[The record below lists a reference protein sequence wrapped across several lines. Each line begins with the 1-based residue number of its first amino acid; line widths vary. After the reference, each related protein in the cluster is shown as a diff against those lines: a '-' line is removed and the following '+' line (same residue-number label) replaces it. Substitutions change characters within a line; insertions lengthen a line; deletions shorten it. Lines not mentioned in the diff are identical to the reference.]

1 MDDHIV
7 LALSNS
13 LSDISAALRAPDD
26 EPETAIRFFSRP
38 ISRSACHTPISYA
51 PLPPPPARVSAHL
64 SPDEKSSFV
73 ITGAFMSS
81 SVILRLAVEAAEPAE
96 LLTASMA
103 AVSSCPV
110 ISFQIFCLVSFCTL
124 ISSSTSASSCFNF
137 SDKSISLTIFPSK
150 IKVYIRIPVSKHIL

>member
-81 SVILRLAVEAAEPAE
+81 SVILRLAVEASEPDGFAEA
-96 LLTASMA
+96 
-103 AVSSCPV
+103 
-110 ISFQIFCLVSFCTL
+110 
-124 ISSSTSASSCFNF
+124 
-137 SDKSISLTIFPSK
+137 
-150 IKVYIRIPVSKHIL
+150 